1 MRKRSPLFLKSS
13 FPHLLKRN
21 SQTNPI
27 HLLLVSQ
34 SKGLHFSFV
43 CHIIAVH
50 LSLFS
55 QTIILQNEQEI
66 ITHTAIE
73 R

>member
-1 MRKRSPLFLKSS
+1 MVAVFAFFRQLIA
-13 FPHLLKRN
+13 LLIILVCK
-21 SQTNPI
+21 PVA
-27 HLLLVSQ
+27 LL
-34 SKGLHFSFV
+34 FSFV